1 MSEIHEGR
9 RAITF
14 IITGSFAN
22 FNISTFLSQWR
33 IQRDFDTG
41 IPVWAPK
48 LCAQIKEK
56 ISLIQILEDKIS
68 IASVSN
74 IVRNLTLR
82 YPWGFFCFIF

>member
-1 MSEIHEGR
+1 MSEIHQGR

-22 FNISTFLSQWR
+22 LHISTIFSDVSGFR
-33 IQRDFDTG
+33 HRYTG
-41 IPVWAPK
+41 
-48 LCAQIKEK
+48 LGTQIKEN

-68 IASVSN
+68 IAIVSN

-82 YPWGFFCFIF
+82 YPCFFVFSFLKKS